1 LWYNHPVGRGK
12 GVHMDYEPERSSTIL
27 DGLNPQQ
34 REAAAHVSG
43 PVLVLAGAGS
53 GKTRVLI
60 HRFAHL
66 VSTGVDPSRILA
78 ITFTNKA
85 AGEMKSRLAGV
96 LDGLARDAWVSTF
109 HSACVRILRRD
120 YDKIG
125 GKRNFTIFDT
135 DDQLTVV
142 RESLKELNLNDKK
155 YSPHAVLATISRAKN
170 SLRNPAEMSG
180 GAAGFFEERCAEVYR
195 IYQRKLRES
204 GALDFD
210 DILFETVRLFRE
222 RADVLEYY
230 QGLFRYILVD
240 EYQDTNRA
248 QYEIVR
254 MLAARHR
261 NVFVVGDDDQGIYK
275 FRGADIRNILEF
287 ERDYPDSKVVKLEQ
301 NYRSTQSILDAAW
314 HVIKHNASRMEKRL
328 WTDSGLGQPVIYYR
342 SPDQTSEAVFVA
354 GEIRRLRDAFGLAF
368 SSFAILYRT
377 HAQSRAFEQVFPTMN
392 VPYSIV
398 GGLRFYERKE
408 IKDILAYVRLV
419 RNPADAVSLRRAI
432 GSPKRG
438 IGERTVEKV
447 ISYASREG
455 IAPLNAMGRA
465 GEIEDL
471 QPSAARRVEAFG
483 EMMGSLAGSLEKGLF
498 LLIDDILDRTGYLA
512 SLEAEGSIE
521 AMSRVENLK
530 ELLNVAREFEGSA
543 VEGAVDAFLEY
554 VALTTDQD
562 SYDDVQDTVS
572 MMSLHT
578 AKGLEFPVVFVV
590 GMEEGVF
597 PHMRAMGDEAELEE
611 ERRLCYVGMTRA
623 KDLLYLTGA
632 RDRMMYGEMMPAI
645 ESRFIKEIP
654 ARLLSK
660 VGDDA
665 GW

>member
-1 LWYNHPVGRGK
+1 MGYSSNHP
-12 GVHMDYEPERSSTIL
+12 SSIL

-34 REAAAHVSG
+34 KEAATHLSG

-53 GKTRVLI
+53 GKTRVLT

-66 VSTGVDPSRILA
+66 VSRGVDPSRILA

-85 AGEMKSRLAGV
+85 AGEMKSRLRSIVGT
-96 LDGLARDAWVSTF
+96 LGRDAWVSTF

-142 RESLKELNLNDKK
+142 REALKELNLNDKK

-170 SLRNPAEMSG
+170 NLQDPAGMAK

-210 DILFETVRLFRE
+210 DLLFETVRLLRE
-222 RADVLEYY
+222 RPDVLDHYRK
-230 QGLFRYILVD
+230 LFQYILVD

-248 QYEIVR
+248 QYEIVN
-254 MLAARHR
+254 MLAAEHR

-287 ERDYPDSKVVKLEQ
+287 ERDYPDSKVIKLEQ

-314 HVIKHNASRMEKRL
+314 HVIKNNASRMEKRL
-328 WTDSGLGQPVIYYR
+328 WTRSGPGQPVIYYR
-342 SPDQTSEAVFVA
+342 APDQLTEAVFVS
-354 GEIRRLRDAFGLAF
+354 GEIRRIRETFGLPY
-368 SSFAILYRT
+368 SSFAVLYRT
-377 HAQSRAFEQVFPTMN
+377 HAQSRTFEQVFLSAN
-392 VPYSIV
+392 IPYSIV

-408 IKDILAYVRLV
+408 IKDVLAYLRLIE
-419 RNPADAVSLRRAI
+419 NPADVVSLRRAVN
-432 GSPKRG
+432 SPKRG
-438 IGERTVEKV
+438 LGEKSVERV
-447 ISYASREG
+447 VAFASTQG
-455 IAPLNAMGRA
+455 ITALEAMGRA
-465 GEIEDL
+465 CEIEGL
-471 QPSAARRVEAFG
+471 QSSAARKAMELYNLI
-483 EMMGSLAGSLEKGLF
+483 GSLKESAGRGLF
-498 LLIDDILDRTGYLA
+498 LLIDNILQRTGYLA
-512 SLEAEGSIE
+512 SLEAEGTIE
-521 AMSRVENLK
+521 ATTRVENLK
-530 ELLNVAREFEGSA
+530 ELLNVAREFESA
-543 VEGAVDAFLEY
+543 AGENAVDAFLES
-554 VALTTDQD
+554 VALTTDAD
-562 SYDDVQDTVS
+562 SYDESQETVA
-572 MMSLHT
+572 MMTLHT
-578 AKGLEFPVVFVV
+578 AKGLEFPVVFMT
-590 GMEEGVF
+590 GMEEGLF
-597 PHMRAMGDEAELEE
+597 PHMRSIGDEEELEE

-623 KDLLYLTGA
+623 KELLYLTGA
-632 RDRMMYGEMMPAI
+632 RGRMMYGEMMPAI

-654 ARLLSK
+654 DGLLSK
-660 VGDDA
+660 VGGEA